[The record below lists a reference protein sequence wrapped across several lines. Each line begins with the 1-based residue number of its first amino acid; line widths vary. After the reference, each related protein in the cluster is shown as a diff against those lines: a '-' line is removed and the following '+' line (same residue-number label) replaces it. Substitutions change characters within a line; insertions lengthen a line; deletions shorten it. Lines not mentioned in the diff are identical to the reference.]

1 MSLSTPMQKVDSKC
15 CCCYLFNR
23 RKKTNRLFSDA
34 REHIY
39 DVRPVINTS
48 CTSRRPLLQ
57 LREHHG
63 LGILEP
69 VSDDHRR
76 LEQCPERGR
85 PEMRKKIGGCKN
97 FATVS
102 VLPFKAGLLRSCARR
117 TVAKKWPKNQTK
129 AFVLFWPP
137 LPDKKGG
144 RTKLVTAGG
153 FLRHLGFRLPWKKA
167 FKNFRLWRLFYS
179 RVVPPSQSGKAQI
192 LSLAQLSCSRTHA
205 PRGCSCKVESRDVEV
220 TSGWSNFEMIEN
232 Y

>member
-1 MSLSTPMQKVDSKC
+1 MQKVDSKC
-15 CCCYLFNR
+15 CCCFLFNR

-129 AFVLFWPP
+129 AFVLFRPP

-153 FLRHLGFRLPWKKA
+153 FLRHLGFRLP
-167 FKNFRLWRLFYS
+167 
-179 RVVPPSQSGKAQI
+179 
-192 LSLAQLSCSRTHA
+192 
-205 PRGCSCKVESRDVEV
+205 
-220 TSGWSNFEMIEN
+220 
-232 Y
+232 

>member
-1 MSLSTPMQKVDSKC
+1 MQKVDSKCC

-102 VLPFKAGLLRSCARR
+102 VLPFKSRSTTELCQTHGRKK
-117 TVAKKWPKNQTK
+117 VAKKPDKGLC
-129 AFVLFWPP
+129 FVLAA
-137 LPDKKGG
+137 
-144 RTKLVTAGG
+144 VAG
-153 FLRHLGFRLPWKKA
+153 
-167 FKNFRLWRLFYS
+167 
-179 RVVPPSQSGKAQI
+179 
-192 LSLAQLSCSRTHA
+192 
-205 PRGCSCKVESRDVEV
+205 
-220 TSGWSNFEMIEN
+220 
-232 Y
+232 